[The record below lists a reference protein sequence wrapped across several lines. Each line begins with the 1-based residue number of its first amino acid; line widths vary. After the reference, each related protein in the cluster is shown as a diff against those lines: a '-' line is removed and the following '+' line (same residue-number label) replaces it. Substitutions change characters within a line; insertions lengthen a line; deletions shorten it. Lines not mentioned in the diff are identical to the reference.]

1 MTEIP
6 LALVV
11 AVAKN
16 GVIGMDGDMP
26 WHLPDDLRWFVRHT
40 KRKAVV
46 MGRKTF
52 DSIGG
57 KPMKRRFN
65 IVMTR
70 QPDYVAEGCHVAH
83 SLEEAIAAAGDRE
96 ELVVMGG
103 AHIYKLFLPRAN
115 RFYLT
120 RIQGAFEGDTTF
132 PPFEM
137 SDWEISFHEHHPAD
151 ERHSHAF
158 DFYILDRKEE
168 TG

>member
-1 MTEIP
+1 MLIS
-6 LALVV
+6 LIAALDQ
-11 AVAKN
+11 N
-16 GVIGMDGDMP
+16 DLIGADGDMP
-26 WHLPDDLRWFVRHT
+26 WHLPDDLRWFVRQT

-52 DSIGG
+52 DSIGR
-57 KPMKRRFN
+57 KPMKRRFT

-83 SLEEAIAAAGDRE
+83 SLEEAIAAAGERE

-103 AHIYKLFLPRAN
+103 AHIYKLFLPLAD

-120 RIQGAFEGDTTF
+120 RIHAAFEGDTTF
-132 PPFEM
+132 PAFEL
-137 SDWEISFHEHHPAD
+137 SEWQESFHQHHPAD

-158 DFYILDRKEE
+158 DFYILDRKK
-168 TG
+168 